1 MKQLVVEI
9 CRAKREGGIF
19 PVCAS
24 ELDLKREL
32 SRKGI
37 KWTLEAFS
45 LWLEELK
52 AEPDII
58 VHEALN
64 FYTFYYADNTQEQQE
79 DLSAEAHRAG
89 QTNTGEYSIL
99 PKSAVEKSEAAI
111 SGTTS
116 TVRGVPDEGEDNTSD
131 GGGSHHTDK
140 YWWREI

>member
-9 CRAKREGGIF
+9 CQAKREKGVF

-52 AEPDII
+52 AGPDII

-79 DLSAEAHRAG
+79 DLSAEARSAG
-89 QTNTGEYSIL
+89 QTNTGEHSIL
-99 PKSAVEKSEAAI
+99 SKSAVETTEEAI
-111 SGTTS
+111 SGPAS
-116 TVRGVPDEGEDNTSD
+116 TVRGVPDEGKDNASD
-131 GGGSHHTDK
+131 GSGSHHTDK